1 MSFQENFDIIILI
14 ITIAV
19 LHLLTV
25 DKKSFHKI

>member
-14 ITIAV
+14 IAIAV

-25 DKKSFHKI
+25 DKKSFHEI